1 MTKLKEKKKE
11 IKPKEKATNAPWN
24 WVAGIIIVIIIALIA
39 YLAFFNKPAYEDK
52 NPARPYYGNPNAKL
66 LVEEFSDFQCPACGQ
81 AYILNSPVIEE
92 FKDKIKFEYK
102 HFPLTSLHPNA
113 FPAAV
118 AAECALDQGKFWEM
132 YNLLFKNQQ
141 NLSKEN
147 LLNFASQL
155 KLNEESFKACIESG
169 VKDKYVNADKAEG
182 EKRGLQGTPTYFV
195 NGKKLDNWT
204 LLKSEIEKALR

>member
-11 IKPKEKATNAPWN
+11 IKREKGQTKIPWSIIG
-24 WVAGIIIVIIIALIA
+24 GIIIVIIIALVA

-52 NPARPYYGNPNAKL
+52 HPARPYYGNPNAKV

-81 AYILNSPVIEE
+81 AFILNSPVIEE

-102 HFPLTSLHPNA
+102 HFPLNSLHPNA

-118 AAECALDQGKFWEM
+118 ASECALDQNKFWEM
-132 YNLLFKNQQ
+132 YELLFKNQQ

-182 EKRGLQGTPTYFV
+182 EKRSVQGTPTYFV

-204 LLKSEIEKALR
+204 QLKSEIENVLQ